1 MNKGLLAI
9 GECMLELSGE
19 MQLGSQA
26 KLNFGGD
33 VLNTALYY
41 ARLGGDVSFLTAMG
55 DDDFSKQIIAVWDSE
70 SIDTSTVLKLKYRLP
85 GLYAIQTDSL
95 GERSFHY
102 WREQAPIKELFNHL
116 HQDDLANFTNDYQY
130 LYFSGISIS
139 RWDSNQL
146 KIFAAWLEQFKN
158 SSIDKQ
164 IVFDLNYR
172 PKCWNNTEQAKDYL
186 NVILPFVTTVITTFD
201 DEGMLFEDTC
211 YKQTINRYSKYS
223 IDTIIVKYGSEP
235 TVISNNSN
243 ITKVAPIKIAKPL
256 DTTAAGDSFNA
267 AFLAGIDNGLDI
279 QSAVK
284 LAQEFAA
291 EIIQHRGAIVDKE
304 HTTKYIE
311 RLKELSVCI

>member
-19 MQLGSQA
+19 MQLVSHA
-26 KLNFGGD
+26 NLNFGGD

-55 DDDFSKQIIAVWDSE
+55 DDVFSKQIIDVWDSE
-70 SIDTSTVLKLKYRLP
+70 NIDTSTVLKLKDRLP

-102 WREQAPIKELFNHL
+102 WREQAPIKELFSYL
-116 HQDDLANFTNDYQY
+116 HQDDLVNFTNDYQY

-146 KIFAAWLEQFKN
+146 KIFAVWLEQFKN
-158 SSIDKQ
+158 SSINKQ

-172 PKCWNNTEQAKDYL
+172 PKCWKNAEQAKDYL
-186 NVILPFVTTVITTFD
+186 NVILPFVTNVITTFD
-201 DEGMLFEDTC
+201 DEEMLFEDVS
-211 YKQTINRYSKYS
+211 YKQTIDRYSKYGV
-223 IDTIIVKYGSEP
+223 DNIIIKYGSAP
-235 TVISNNSN
+235 TIISNNSN
-243 ITKVAPIKIAKPL
+243 IIKVAPIKIIKPL

-267 AFLAGIDNGLDI
+267 AFLVGIDNGLEI

-284 LAQEFAA
+284 FAQEFAA
-291 EIIQHRGAIVDKE
+291 EIIQHRGAIVDKKY
-304 HTTKYIE
+304 TTKYIE